1 VNAIRQEADLIGR
14 QKAEALFH
22 DRKYATHEAFPRH
35 YQAGPTEPVF
45 RRMLDMLGDDLSN
58 ARVLDYGCGDGWIT
72 TQLAQR
78 GATVSAFDI
87 SDTAVAQTRETLRN
101 AGLDHRCDVR
111 VMAGEQLAYPDDT
124 FDIAVGFAILH
135 HLEMERA
142 LGELHRVLKPG
153 GQALFAEPLASN
165 PLIRLYR
172 RLTPQYRTPDE
183 TPIDLGSFAR
193 RVSAFTDYT
202 HREHLLLASV
212 ALALCYLP
220 GLSRAA
226 RPVQRWLMKVDDVIL
241 RAWPGAGRWAWY
253 SIFRFKK

>member
-1 VNAIRQEADLIGR
+1 VQPISSDGDLVGR

-45 RRMLDMLGDDLSN
+45 RRMLEMLGDDLSN
-58 ARVLDYGCGDGWIT
+58 THVLDYGCGDGWIT
-72 TQLAQR
+72 AQLAER

-87 SDTAVAQTRETLRN
+87 SDTAVAQTRQTLRN
-101 AGLDHRCDVR
+101 AGLNHRCDVR
-111 VMAGEQLAYPDDT
+111 VMAGEQLAYPDNT

-135 HLEMERA
+135 HLEMDRA

-153 GQALFAEPLASN
+153 GQAVFAEPLASN

-172 RLTPQYRTPDE
+172 WLTPQFRTPDE
-183 TPIDLGSFAR
+183 APIDLKSFGR
-193 RVSAFTDYT
+193 RVSAFTGYT
-202 HREHLLLASV
+202 HCEQLLLASG
-212 ALALCYLP
+212 ALALCYVP
-220 GLSRAA
+220 GLSRTV

-241 RAWPGAGRWAWY
+241 RAVPFAGRWAWY